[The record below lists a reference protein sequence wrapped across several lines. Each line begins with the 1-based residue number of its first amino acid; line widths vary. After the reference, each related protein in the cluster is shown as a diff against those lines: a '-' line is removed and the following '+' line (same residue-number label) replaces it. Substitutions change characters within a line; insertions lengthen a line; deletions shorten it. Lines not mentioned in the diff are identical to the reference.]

1 MSGPSQ
7 PIDFGASD
15 PAIWHPWRTASVVVQ
30 NAAGIQS
37 VTEQQVLDA
46 LERMRVHA

>member
-1 MSGPSQ
+1 
-7 PIDFGASD
+7 
-15 PAIWHPWRTASVVVQ
+15 VVQ

-37 VTEQQVLDA
+37 VTERQVLEA